1 MNLSIWRYS
10 HLTLAVS
17 SFLFLALA
25 AITGI
30 ILSFEPALE
39 KINRPTT
46 PSLSQVT
53 LAESIPVWK
62 KQYPSISQVE
72 VDDFHSLVAKSSDF
86 PKDIQEGYI
95 HPQTGEFLGAT
106 KQKGAFFEWVNAL
119 HRSLFLHELGRFF
132 VGLTAF
138 LLFLITISGIL
149 LLIQRQQ
156 GIRNFFKG
164 IPKDSFAQYYHV
176 VLSRWSLLPIL
187 LIALTGAYLSLVRF
201 EVFPAA
207 KVNLEVDFDK
217 IKDTPQKKLEDFPIF
232 KNTSLSEVKSIEFPF
247 SEDPED
253 YFTIKLKD
261 REIAVNQITGEIL
274 AEQAYPFTQIMS
286 TLSLDLHTGRAS
298 IILAIILAIASG
310 NILFF
315 IYTGFAITF
324 KRLSGKSKNQFTAE
338 ESRFVILVGSENGS
352 TWDFANG
359 FYQQLIK
366 LGEKTYISTLN
377 EYQSYPSAEHLVV
390 FTSTYGAGDAPNSAS
405 KFQELLSTN
414 ISQPSSIQI
423 SVVGFGSRAYPDF
436 CQFAYEVHHSLG
448 SKSWAKPLLDIHTVN
463 DKSEEDYAL
472 WAEAWSAKTGISISS
487 KAPLKQPNNFRNL
500 EVVSN
505 TSNQH
510 DDTFLI
516 KFKTK
521 RWTKVKS
528 GDLLAI
534 YPANDHRERLYS
546 IGVVDKSD
554 IQLSVRLH
562 ENGLGSGFLHRLKAG
577 DTFKAKIVQNS
588 HFHFPKNSPEVI
600 MICNGTGIGPF
611 LGMLSQNNKQVPC
624 HLYAGFRDKSSLG
637 LYQSQLDEYSQQ
649 KKLNTL
655 AIALSRETE
664 KLYVGD
670 LIKKDAHQIATILK
684 NGGVIMI
691 CGSLAMQKD
700 VMVVLEQICEKEL
713 SQSLSHYQAHEQIL
727 SDCY

>member
-1 MNLSIWRYS
+1 MNLTIWRYS

-39 KINRPTT
+39 KINRPNT

-62 KQYPSISQVE
+62 KQYPSIRQVE

-95 HPQTGEFLGAT
+95 HPKTGEFLGAS

-207 KVNLEVDFDK
+207 KINLEVDFDK

-232 KNTSLSEVKSIEFPF
+232 RNTSLAEIKSIEFPF

-338 ESRFVILVGSENGS
+338 ECRFVILVGSENGS

-359 FYQQLIK
+359 FYQQLVK
-366 LGEKTYISTLN
+366 LGEKAYISTLN
-377 EYQSYPSAEHLVV
+377 EYQSYQNAEHLVI
-390 FTSTYGAGDAPNSAS
+390 FTSTYGAGDAPNSGN
-405 KFQELLSTN
+405 KFQELLEN
-414 ISQPSSIQI
+414 ISQSQNIHI
-423 SVVGFGSRAYPDF
+423 SVLGFGSRAYPDF
-436 CQFAYEVHHSLG
+436 CQFAYEVHHALS
-448 SKSWAKPLLDIHTVN
+448 SKSWATPLLDIHTVN

-472 WAEAWSAKTGISISS
+472 WAEAWSTKTGISISS

-516 KFKTK
+516 KLKTK
-521 RWTKVKS
+521 RWTEVKP

-554 IQLSVRLH
+554 IQLSVR
-562 ENGLGSGFLHRLKAG
+562 
-577 DTFKAKIVQNS
+577 
-588 HFHFPKNSPEVI
+588 
-600 MICNGTGIGPF
+600 
-611 LGMLSQNNKQVPC
+611 
-624 HLYAGFRDKSSLG
+624 
-637 LYQSQLDEYSQQ
+637 
-649 KKLNTL
+649 
-655 AIALSRETE
+655 
-664 KLYVGD
+664 
-670 LIKKDAHQIATILK
+670 
-684 NGGVIMI
+684 
-691 CGSLAMQKD
+691 
-700 VMVVLEQICEKEL
+700 
-713 SQSLSHYQAHEQIL
+713 
-727 SDCY
+727 